1 MPVNIRAKKNNKVTK
16 LEYLL
21 SESMK
26 IVANVNIKNSDC
38 RCKENA
44 INHKNKIVNGDF
56 FLRSK
61 KIDNMK
67 IDSEMPLLNALPSN
81 KIAE

>member
-16 LEYLL
+16 LEYRL
-21 SESMK
+21 SLSMK
-26 IVANVNIKNSDC
+26 IVANVNVKNSDC
-38 RCKENA
+38 IWKENA
-44 INHKNKIVNGDF
+44 TNHKNKIVNGDF
-56 FLRSK
+56 LLRSK

>member
-1 MPVNIRAKKNNKVTK
+1 M
-16 LEYLL
+16 
-21 SESMK
+21 
-26 IVANVNIKNSDC
+26 VANVNIKNSDC
-38 RCKENA
+38 RWKENA
-44 INHKNKIVNGDF
+44 ISHKNKIVNGDF
-56 FLRSK
+56 LLRSK